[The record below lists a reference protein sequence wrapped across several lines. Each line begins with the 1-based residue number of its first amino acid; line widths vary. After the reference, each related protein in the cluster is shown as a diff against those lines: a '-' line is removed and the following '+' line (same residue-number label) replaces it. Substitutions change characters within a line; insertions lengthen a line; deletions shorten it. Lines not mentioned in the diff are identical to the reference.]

1 MKVAINEY
9 YKYVIED
16 MISEI
21 KIATPGQRIGR
32 YSCDYYGEPD
42 AYIDYSGT
50 IRSTFPLWSKFFY
63 EHTPKRLQARYKHDT
78 SSKAYEDGY
87 YNGNTR
93 ELLVLLYTA
102 LNGLAPKSKRQSS
115 AFDLM
120 LKGKFEEI
128 REFEEINNHS
138 YFYLMLV

>member
-1 MKVAINEY
+1 MKVAINDY

-21 KIATPGQRIGR
+21 QIATPGKRAWYGQDFGNN
-32 YSCDYYGEPD
+32 YSITE
-42 AYIDYSGT
+42 
-50 IRSTFPLWSKFFY
+50 RSTFPLWSKFFY
-63 EHTPKRLQARYKHDT
+63 EHTPKRLKAYYKYDT

-102 LNGLAPKSKRQSS
+102 LNGLAPYSQRQLS

-128 REFEEINNHS
+128 REFEEINQHS

>member
-1 MKVAINEY
+1 MKVAINDY

-16 MISEI
+16 MVSEI
-21 KIATPGQRIGR
+21 KIATPGKRAWYCQDLENN
-32 YSCDYYGEPD
+32 Y
-42 AYIDYSGT
+42 T
-50 IRSTFPLWSKFFY
+50 ITERSTFPLWSKFFY
-63 EHTPKRLQARYKHDT
+63 EHTPKRLKAHYKYDT

-102 LNGLAPKSKRQSS
+102 LNGLAPYSQRQLS

-128 REFEEINNHS
+128 REFEERNNHS

>member
-1 MKVAINEY
+1 MKVAINDY

-21 KIATPGQRIGR
+21 KIATPGKRAWT
-32 YSCDYYGEPD
+32 DNL
-42 AYIDYSGT
+42 DYSIT
-50 IRSTFPLWSKFFY
+50 ERSTFPLWSKFFY
-63 EHTPKRLQARYKHDT
+63 EHTPKKLIHHYKYDT
-78 SSKAYEDGY
+78 SSKSYEDGY

-102 LNGLAPKSKRQSS
+102 LNGLAPRSERQST

-128 REFEEINNHS
+128 REFEERNNHS

>member
-1 MKVAINEY
+1 MKVAINDY

-21 KIATPGQRIGR
+21 QIATPGKRMWR
-32 YSCDYYGEPD
+32 YQEDLGNNY
-42 AYIDYSGT
+42 T
-50 IRSTFPLWSKFFY
+50 ITERSTFPLWSKFFY
-63 EHTPKRLQARYKHDT
+63 EHTPKRLKAHYKHDT

-102 LNGLAPKSKRQSS
+102 LNGLAPKSQRQLS

-128 REFEEINNHS
+128 REFEEVNQHS

>member
-1 MKVAINEY
+1 MKVAINDY

-21 KIATPGQRIGR
+21 KIATPGKRAWYCQ
-32 YSCDYYGEPD
+32 DLENN
-42 AYIDYSGT
+42 YSGT

-63 EHTPKRLQARYKHDT
+63 EHTPKRLIPHYKYDT

-102 LNGLAPKSKRQSS
+102 LNGLAPNSERQLS

>member
-1 MKVAINEY
+1 MKVAINDY

-21 KIATPGQRIGR
+21 KIATPGKRMWEKGCN
-32 YSCDYYGEPD
+32 YLCDGGINY
-42 AYIDYSGT
+42 T
-50 IRSTFPLWSKFFY
+50 ITERSTFPLWSKFFY
-63 EHTPKRLQARYKHDT
+63 EHTPKRLKAHYKHDT

-102 LNGLAPKSKRQSS
+102 LNGSAPYSQRQLS

-128 REFEEINNHS
+128 REFEEVNQHS

>member
-1 MKVAINEY
+1 MKVAINDY

-21 KIATPGQRIGR
+21 QIATPGKRAWYGQDFGNH
-32 YSCDYYGEPD
+32 YSITE
-42 AYIDYSGT
+42 
-50 IRSTFPLWSKFFY
+50 RSTFPLWSKFFY
-63 EHTPKRLQARYKHDT
+63 EHTPKRLKAHYKHDT

-102 LNGLAPKSKRQSS
+102 LNGLAPYSQRQLS

-128 REFEEINNHS
+128 REFEEVNQHS

>member
-1 MKVAINEY
+1 MKVAINDF

-21 KIATPGQRIGR
+21 KIATPGKRAWTDNL
-32 YSCDYYGEPD
+32 DY
-42 AYIDYSGT
+42 T
-50 IRSTFPLWSKFFY
+50 ITERSTFPLWCKFFY
-63 EHTPKRLQARYKHDT
+63 THTPKRLIQHYKHH
-78 SSKAYEDGY
+78 SCNKSYEDGY

-102 LNGLAPKSKRQSS
+102 LNGLAPSSKRQLS

-120 LKGKFEEI
+120 LKCKFEEI
-128 REFEEINNHS
+128 RAFEEQNQHS

>member
-1 MKVAINEY
+1 MKVAINDY

-21 KIATPGQRIGR
+21 QIATPGKRAW
-32 YSCDYYGEPD
+32 YGQD
-42 AYIDYSGT
+42 FGNNYT
-50 IRSTFPLWSKFFY
+50 ITERSTFPLWSKFFY
-63 EHTPKRLQARYKHDT
+63 EHTPKRLIAHYKHNI

-102 LNGLAPKSKRQSS
+102 LNGSAPYSQRQLS

-128 REFEEINNHS
+128 REFEEVNQHS

>member
-1 MKVAINEY
+1 MKVAINNY

-21 KIATPGQRIGR
+21 QIATPGKRAW
-32 YSCDYYGEPD
+32 YGQD
-42 AYIDYSGT
+42 FSGNLHYVT
-50 IRSTFPLWSKFFY
+50 ERSTFPLWSKFFY
-63 EHTPKRLQARYKHDT
+63 EHTPKRLKAHYKHNI

-102 LNGLAPKSKRQSS
+102 LNGLAPYSQRQLS

-128 REFEEINNHS
+128 REFEERTNHS

>member
-1 MKVAINEY
+1 MKVAINDY

-21 KIATPGQRIGR
+21 QIATPGKRAWYGQDLENN
-32 YSCDYYGEPD
+32 YSITE
-42 AYIDYSGT
+42 
-50 IRSTFPLWSKFFY
+50 RSTFPLWSKFFY
-63 EHTPKRLQARYKHDT
+63 EHTPKRLKAHYKHDA

-102 LNGLAPKSKRQSS
+102 LNGLTPYSQRQLS

-128 REFEEINNHS
+128 REFEEINQHS